1 MPIKSIVHRAGEW
14 FLDSGIHEPVGGVA
28 RFYRADLEQNR
39 LISTEITGYAVS
51 TLVYLH
57 LLSREERF
65 LKAAVSAASFLRHS
79 AWQPALEAFPC
90 DLAVQGDQPEP
101 YAYFF
106 DSGIIVRGLLALWRV
121 DREPQW
127 LEIAKACGLAMGR
140 DFADGKGD
148 FHPILHLPDKKP
160 LPREDRWSRSP
171 GCYQLKSA
179 MAWQELFEETGDTRF
194 NDWYHAVLAMS
205 LRTHTEFLPGAADE
219 NRVMDRLHAYCYFL
233 EGLLPRAFQAECA
246 GALRDGIAST
256 ARYLRQIGPRF
267 DRSDVYAQLL
277 RVRLMADVLGV
288 QAVDRVAA
296 QREAEQL
303 AAFASDDMDQRI
315 YGGFYFGRKN
325 CEPIPHVNPV
335 STGFGLQA
343 LHMWSQ
349 YCAGSLHMTRQQ
361 LI

>member
-1 MPIKSIVHRAGEW
+1 M
-14 FLDSGIHEPVGGVA
+14 A

-39 LISTEITGYAVS
+39 LVSTEITGYAVS

-57 LLSREERF
+57 SLSRDERF
-65 LKAAVSAASFLRHS
+65 LKAALSAASFLRQS
-79 AWQPALEAFPC
+79 AWQPALETFPC
-90 DLAVQGDQPEP
+90 DFAPQEQQTEP
-101 YAYFF
+101 HAYFF
-106 DSGIIVRGLLALWRV
+106 DCGIIVRGLLALWRV
-121 DREPQW
+121 DRHPQW

-140 DFADGKGD
+140 DFADGHGN
-148 FHPILHLPDKKP
+148 FHSILHLPDKSP

-179 MAWQELFEETGDTRF
+179 MAWQELFEETGDARF
-194 NDWYHAVLAMS
+194 KDWYHAALATS
-205 LRTHTEFLPGAADE
+205 LRTHAEFLPGAEEE
-219 NRVMDRLHAYCYFL
+219 NQVMDRLHAYCYFL
-233 EGLLPRAFQAECA
+233 EGLLPRTFQAECA
-246 GALRDGIAST
+246 GALRDGIATT

-277 RVRLMADVLGV
+277 RARLMADVLGV
-288 QAVDRVAA
+288 QPVDRVAA
-296 QREAEQL
+296 QWEAEQL
-303 AAFASDDMDQRI
+303 AGLASDDIDQRI
-315 YGGFYFGRKN
+315 YGGFYFGRRN
-325 CEPIPHVNPV
+325 GEPIPHINPV